1 MTKKDQIVQNI
12 DLRYISAH
20 SHAGQRIVI
29 FPYLSLELKQ
39 RTLGWSD
46 DIFSHCKLRDNH
58 DQAFQFTVQV
68 NEDNL
73 PPEVKGLEGEDFL
86 LGVARLLHSSKDP
99 CDISVD
105 FAQDISGQA
114 RNMLYVAQVL
124 IYEPEE
130 KTEEGLCGLL
140 KTAAPGWT
148 DDIFSRCKL
157 AEVSDDL
164 VRFNVQ
170 MDESRLPPT
179 IKGLEG
185 EELLLKVAQLLH
197 GDHNACRIST
207 GFAEGTP
214 QETQTDMLVST
225 AESEDICPKCLSP
238 QGHNTSDKSVNSVI
252 VSDRRIGSN
261 LEVPGHNRLGTNV
274 QSIGVF

>member
-1 MTKKDQIVQNI
+1 MWGACICLLI
-12 DLRYISAH
+12 ALA
-20 SHAGQRIVI
+20 RI
-29 FPYLSLELKQ
+29 
-39 RTLGWSD
+39 G
-46 DIFSHCKLRDNH
+46 
-58 DQAFQFTVQV
+58 
-68 NEDNL
+68 
-73 PPEVKGLEGEDFL
+73 EG
-86 LGVARLLHSSKDP
+86 K
-99 CDISVD
+99 IT
-105 FAQDISGQA
+105 
-114 RNMLYVAQVL
+114 MLYVAQVL

-225 AESEDICPKCLSP
+225 AESEDICPKVSISTGEFVEIFVCCVAYQCLSP